1 MPPFHSQGH
10 QFTDRVARTFFLYH
24 AQMCVI
30 SVNFVQITRILKFY
44 LIAKLSKSRTSLH
57 TAIFKSR
64 AQGFRLRTNWR
75 YLAHSGNS
83 GQPVTSLLSFFFEI
97 PSIKGYI
104 YFVVIYISPK
114 IVIKRQNSELCNAKM
129 TNLTLSRL

>member
-1 MPPFHSQGH
+1 MILKV
-10 QFTDRVARTFFLYH
+10 TYYENYRVARRFFLYH

-30 SVNFVQITRILKFY
+30 FVNFPQITRIPKFY

-75 YLAHSGNS
+75 YPAHSGNS
-83 GQPVTSLLSFFFEI
+83 GTEHKRGIHMDPSPVHTTNITLMHYQTQVFIVRIQVKTSVLVGRIE
-97 PSIKGYI
+97 GR
-104 YFVVIYISPK
+104 PK
-114 IVIKRQNSELCNAKM
+114 TM
-129 TNLTLSRL
+129 